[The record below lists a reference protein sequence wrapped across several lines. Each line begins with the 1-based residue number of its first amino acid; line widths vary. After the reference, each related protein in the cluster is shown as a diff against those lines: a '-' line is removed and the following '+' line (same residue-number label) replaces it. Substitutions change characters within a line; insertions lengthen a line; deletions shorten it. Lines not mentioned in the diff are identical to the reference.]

1 MPHKHTHTITSPGE
15 HAHRLARNRNALIL
29 SLVITVVFFVVELI
43 GSILTNSLALLAD
56 SGHLLSD
63 AFSLGLSLFATV
75 IAGRQTN
82 PRKTFGYYRA
92 EILAAFLNGG
102 ILLALTVLI
111 AITAIRRLAAPPAVE
126 GTGML
131 VIAALGLVAN
141 GLSALALYRGAD
153 FRSLN
158 IRGAL
163 MHIFADGA
171 ASVGAVIAALAIV
184 LTGNP
189 IFDPVVSLVLA
200 ALVAYSAWDLVR
212 DSTHVLMEGTPAH
225 LNVHDIETAI
235 RKVPGVRR
243 LHDTH
248 LWTLTSGL
256 ENFTTHAII
265 GKSTTERAALVAI
278 KQLLLKRYGIAHS
291 TVQVEREKFREKRTA
306 I

>member
-1 MPHKHTHTITSPGE
+1 MAHQH
-15 HAHRLARNRNALIL
+15 HAHVAEHGRRLARNRNALVL
-29 SLVITVVFFVVELI
+29 ALAITSVFFAVELA

-63 AFSLGLSLFATV
+63 AFSLGLSLFATLV
-75 IAGRQTN
+75 ATRTTT

-111 AITAIRRLAAPPAVE
+111 TVTAIRRIASPPPVE

-131 VIAALGLVAN
+131 VIAVLGLAAN
-141 GLSALALYRGAD
+141 GLSALVLYRRAD
-153 FRSLN
+153 ARSLN

-163 MHIFADGA
+163 LHVLADGA
-171 ASVGAVIAALAIV
+171 ASVGAVIAALAII

-189 IFDPVVSLVLA
+189 IFDPVISLALA
-200 ALVAYSAWDLVR
+200 ALVAYSAWDIVR
-212 DSTHVLMEGTPAH
+212 DSTHVLMEGTPSH
-225 LNVHDIETAI
+225 LDVREIETAI
-235 RKVPGVRR
+235 RNVPGVRR

-265 GKSTTERAALVAI
+265 DRRTTERAALVAI
-278 KQLLLKRYGIAHS
+278 KRVLLQRYGIAHS
-291 TVQVEREKFREKRTA
+291 TVQVERERFKEKRTA